1 MDYSQNSK
9 YRKEESLMQSLIIW
23 LSDGQT
29 MKFED
34 VKNFKEVSTEDL
46 DSLQFNYLGVST
58 GVRRNAVFI
67 VPKIMGW
74 ALEEK
79 S

>member
-1 MDYSQNSK
+1 MK
-9 YRKEESLMQSLIIW
+9 SLIIW
-23 LSDGQT
+23 LPDGQT

-34 VKNFKEVSTEDL
+34 VKDFKEVSTDDH

-67 VPKIMGW
+67 YAKIMGW

>member
-1 MDYSQNSK
+1 
-9 YRKEESLMQSLIIW
+9 
-23 LSDGQT
+23 

-34 VKNFKEVSTEDL
+34 VKDFKEVSTDDL

-58 GVRRNAVFI
+58 GVRRNAIFI
-67 VPKIMGW
+67 YPKIMGW

>member
-1 MDYSQNSK
+1 
-9 YRKEESLMQSLIIW
+9 MQSLIIW

>member
-1 MDYSQNSK
+1 MYANK
-9 YRKEESLMQSLIIW
+9 LMEESQLQSLIIW
-23 LSDGQT
+23 LPSGQT

-34 VKNFKEVSTEDL
+34 VRDFKEFTTEEWDVL
-46 DSLQFNYLGVST
+46 RFNYLGVST
-58 GVRRNAVFI
+58 GVRRNAAFVMS
-67 VPKIMGW
+67 KLMGW